1 MSDISVMHGRS
12 ELLAHDVILMQEL
25 RNGGM
30 VAEEIAEKFECSKQ
44 QVLIHTKSVKSQH
57 RSAETITR
65 LRDIYQRDKLELH
78 EPTVILLKNKPVG
91 VFIPTENLSDELIE
105 MLGIKR
111 TGLTQG

>member
-1 MSDISVMHGRS
+1 MHGRS
-12 ELLAHDVILMQEL
+12 ELLAEDVPLMQQL
-25 RNGGM
+25 RDEGM
-30 VAEEIAEKFECSKQ
+30 TAEEIAEKFECSKQ

-57 RSAETITR
+57 KSAETITR

-91 VFIPTENLSDELIE
+91 VFVPTEDLTDELIE

-111 TGLTQG
+111 TGLTKG